1 MQIKAVLF
9 DLDGTLLNTYED
21 LADAVNYGL
30 LKEGFDA
37 RETENY
43 KYYCGNGVRVMIE
56 RALPDNAKSSEN
68 VEKVLVHFLEYYG
81 VHSKDKTRVYDG
93 MIDLVKS
100 LREQG
105 YHTAIVTNKVHSA
118 ARDVV
123 KYYFGDAL
131 FEYVQGQVDNL
142 PTKPDPALVHLVM
155 EKLGVTPN
163 ECVFMGDSGVDAL
176 TGKNSG
182 AYPVGV
188 LWGFRKAD
196 ELLENGAKSLINKP
210 DELYAILDELNGK

>member
-1 MQIKAVLF
+1 MPIKAVLF

-30 LKEGFDA
+30 KKFGFPE

-56 RALPDNAKSSEN
+56 RALPDGHKDADTI
-68 VEKVLVHFLEYYG
+68 EKVLEPFLEYYSE
-81 VHSKDKTRVYDG
+81 HSKDKTRVYDG
-93 MIDLVKS
+93 MTELVKK
-100 LREQG
+100 LRKLG
-105 YHTAIVTNKVHSA
+105 YHTAIVTNKVNDA
-118 ARDVV
+118 AQSVV
-123 KYYFGDAL
+123 EYYFGKDL
-131 FEYVQGQVDNL
+131 FECVQGQVDSL
-142 PTKPDPALVHLVM
+142 PTKPDPTLVHLVM
-155 EKLGVTPN
+155 DKLGVKPE

-188 LWGFRKAD
+188 LWGFRTAE
-196 ELLENGAKSLINKP
+196 ELTENGARSLINKP
-210 DELYAILDELNGK
+210 EELFEILNTLNG